1 MGIYS
6 YQDHYRKLSFFASIF
21 LFAECFALG
30 ISQKSLFTKCSKKTL
45 GKQIHSAKKLF
56 AECITFAL
64 SKEALCRVFYFNTR
78 QIINSKHILKQKL
91 IQIRTKTT
99 TKLYNFSR
107 STTFILVLSSFNKMI
122 VTLFTK
128 FT

>member
-30 ISQKSLFTKCSKKTL
+30 ISQKAYLLSVVKK
-45 GKQIHSAKKLF
+45 HSANKY
-56 AECITFAL
+56 TL